1 MSNRITHKLD
11 VTATNVVCAGNA
23 AVPVPNW
30 DVQTAPGVDKPQ
42 LTTENGVPVWVL
54 DGLLDDG
61 SDRAN
66 VIGIRVAS
74 PVQPEVK
81 RFQPL
86 AFSSLT
92 LTAYVN
98 RKSGQLTAMYEGEL
112 ATASGRRTGSAD
124 QAA

>member
-11 VTATNVVCAGNA
+11 VTATQILAAGNA
-23 AVPVPNW
+23 AVAVPNW
-30 DVQTAPGVDKPQ
+30 DVQTAPGQEKPQ
-42 LTTENGVPVWVL
+42 AVNDNGVPLWVV

-66 VIGIRVAS
+66 VVGIRIAS

-81 RFQPL
+81 RFTPL
-86 AFSSLT
+86 AFSSLI

-112 ATASGRRTGSAD
+112 ATGSGRRSNSAE